1 MVRLLAAL
9 NIHLQYINEN
19 AATLQTFH
27 QTWQKKKTT
36 QTQIITAVQND
47 LTDALRILGMD
58 PIKSGPAVHIEE
70 DDEELSLQMLAGKQA
85 RAISL

>member
-1 MVRLLAAL
+1 
-9 NIHLQYINEN
+9 
-19 AATLQTFH
+19 
-27 QTWQKKKTT
+27 
-36 QTQIITAVQND
+36 
-47 LTDALRILGMD
+47 MD